1 MKKIA
6 VINDLSGL
14 GKCSLTAAIPVIS
27 AMGLQACPL
36 PTAILSNQT
45 GYDSYFCDDYT
56 ENIEAYMTE
65 WKKRGFQPDG
75 IYTGFLAREA
85 QADKL
90 LSFLDIFAKEETK
103 VLVDPI
109 MGDGG
114 AAFQF
119 CTDKFLVQMET
130 LAERAWYLTPNLT
143 EAMLLL
149 YGKEG
154 MKRRWKSFESLS
166 ENVLKSDIEMLGAAL
181 SERFSLKALAITG
194 ITYNSATGIPMIG
207 NFIFEGGKNQW
218 ISSER
223 TGGSYSGTGDLFA
236 SAFLAG
242 MMKGKS
248 AFAAAQ
254 KAIDFLS
261 ASIAETV
268 REGTDRNEGV
278 CFESKLFMLMEDKK
292 NMFETE
298 ETGGTGN

>member
-1 MKKIA
+1 MTTLKKIA

-27 AMGLQACPL
+27 VMGLQACPL

-45 GYDSYFCDDYT
+45 GYASYFFDDYT
-56 ENIEAYMTE
+56 EHMEAYMLE

-75 IYTGFLAREA
+75 IYTGFLAGEA

-90 LSFLDIFAKEETK
+90 LKFFDLFVKKDTQ

-109 MGDGG
+109 MGDEGH
-114 AAFQF
+114 AFAF
-119 CTDKFLVQMET
+119 CTEKLLLQMQT

-154 MKRRWKSFESLS
+154 MKKRWKSFENLK
-166 ENVLKSDIEMLGAAL
+166 EPVLKSDIEMLGAAL
-181 SERFSLKALAITG
+181 AKRFSLKALAITG
-194 ITYNSATGIPMIG
+194 VTYFSEAGTPMVG
-207 NFIFEGGKNQW
+207 NFVFEGGKSQW
-218 ISSER
+218 ICSVR
-223 TGGSYSGTGDLFA
+223 TGGSFSGTGDLFA

-242 MMKGKS
+242 MMRGRT

-254 KAIDFLS
+254 KAIAFLS
-261 ASIAETV
+261 AAIAKTV
-268 REGTDRNEGV
+268 QEGTDRNEGV
-278 CFESKLFMLMEDKK
+278 CFEPELSLLL
-292 NMFETE
+292 E
-298 ETGGTGN
+298 EESILEP

>member
-27 AMGLQACPL
+27 VMGLQACPL
-36 PTAILSNQT
+36 PTAVLSNQT

-56 ENIEAYMTE
+56 EHMEAYMLE

-75 IYTGFLAREA
+75 VYTGFLAREA

-90 LSFLDIFAKEETK
+90 LEFFDMFVQKDTQ

-114 AAFQF
+114 AAFDF
-119 CTDKFLVQMET
+119 CTEKFLLQMQT

-154 MKRRWKSFESLS
+154 MKKRWKSFESLG
-166 ENVLKSDIEMLGAAL
+166 EQVLKSDIEMLGIAL
-181 SERFSLKALAITG
+181 AERFSLKALSITG
-194 ITYNSATGIPMIG
+194 VTYFSESGMPMIG
-207 NFIFEGGKNQW
+207 NFVFEGGKSRW
-218 ISSER
+218 ISSAR
-223 TGGSYSGTGDLFA
+223 TGGSFSGTGDLFA
-236 SAFLAG
+236 AAFLAG
-242 MMKGKS
+242 MMKGKT

-254 KAIDFLS
+254 KAVDFLS
-261 ASIAETV
+261 AAIAETV
-268 REGTDRNEGV
+268 QEGTDRNEGV
-278 CFESKLFMLMEDKK
+278 CFESKLSMLME
-292 NMFETE
+292 E
-298 ETGGTGN
+298 

>member
-27 AMGLQACPL
+27 VMGLQACPL
-36 PTAILSNQT
+36 PTAVLSNQT

-56 ENIEAYMTE
+56 DRMETYMLE
-65 WKKRGFQPDG
+65 WKKRGFRPDG
-75 IYTGFLAREA
+75 VYTGFLAREV

-90 LSFLDIFAKEETK
+90 LEFFDMFVQKDTQ

-114 AAFQF
+114 VAFDF
-119 CTDKFLVQMET
+119 CTETLLLQMQT

-154 MKRRWKSFESLS
+154 MKKRWKSFENLG
-166 ENVLKSDIEMLGAAL
+166 EPVLKSDIEMLGVAL
-181 SERFSLKALAITG
+181 AERFSLKALSITG
-194 ITYNSATGIPMIG
+194 VTYASETGTPMIG
-207 NFIFEGGKNQW
+207 NFVFEGGKSQW
-218 ISSER
+218 ISSVR
-223 TGGSYSGTGDLFA
+223 IGGSFSGTGDLFA

-242 MMKGKS
+242 KMKGKT
-248 AFAAAQ
+248 AFASAQ

-261 ASIAETV
+261 AAITETV
-268 REGTDRNEGV
+268 QEGTDRNEGV
-278 CFESKLFMLMEDKK
+278 CFESNLSILME
-292 NMFETE
+292 E
-298 ETGGTGN
+298 